1 MRLRFMTWSPR
12 FYRKAR
18 SVGGVAC
25 LLFSLPSSLQA
36 QAPPLPPVDPT
47 GGYYRNLET
56 FAQAYYY
63 LNKLYVDPGKVAPQ
77 SLIEHAISGMTAKLD
92 PHTILMPQ
100 KEFEQLTIDTQGKFG
115 GVGINVRQDDKKL
128 QIISPIEGSPAMK
141 AGIQPEDEI
150 TAIEGKE
157 VATLDP
163 DTAVDM
169 MRGVPGSIL
178 RLTVQR
184 KNVKERLEFALKR
197 EVIQVRSVHTQFLTP
212 GIPYIKIDTFQ
223 EHTDGDL
230 LAILEP
236 LRNKVEG
243 LVLDLRDNPGGLLK
257 SAVNVADLFI
267 ESGLIL
273 STVGRDPDRV
283 EREFAHKKN
292 TYIGF
297 PMIVLMNGGA
307 ASASEIVA
315 GALQDHGRA
324 LILGTQSFGK
334 GSVQTL
340 VSLADGSGL
349 KFTIARYFTPKDR
362 SIQALGITPDIVVP
376 AKTLPDLAAK
386 GMTKEA
392 DLAYHI
398 QSKDLSELASQ
409 NYMQQT
415 MQSWPV
421 PLRQDH
427 QLATAFTY
435 LKGWE
440 VFRKNA
446 PVGH

>member
-1 MRLRFMTWSPR
+1 MIRRSLLLLLWMIPTVVHASSP
-12 FYRKAR
+12 A
-18 SVGGVAC
+18 AA
-25 LLFSLPSSLQA
+25 SS
-36 QAPPLPPVDPT
+36 DSN
-47 GGYYRNLET
+47 GGYYKNLET

-63 LNKLYVDPGKVAPQ
+63 LNKMYVDPAKVAPQ
-77 SLIEHAISGMTAKLD
+77 FLIEHAIAGMTSKLD
-92 PHTILMPQ
+92 PHTVGLPA
-100 KEFEQLTIDTQGKFG
+100 KELEQLTIDTQGKFG
-115 GVGINVRQDDKKL
+115 GVGINVSQEGKKL
-128 QIISPIEGSPAMK
+128 LIISPIEGSPAMR
-141 AGIQPEDEI
+141 AGILAGDEI
-150 TAIEGKE
+150 TAIEGK
-157 VATLDP
+157 VLSSLAP
-163 DTAVDM
+163 DQTVEM
-169 MRGVPGSIL
+169 MRGIPGSIL
-178 RLTVQR
+178 RLTVR
-184 KNVKERLEFALKR
+184 RADVKTPIEFKLKR
-197 EVIQVRSVHTQFLTP
+197 EIIQVRSVHTQFLTP
-212 GIPYIKIDTFQ
+212 TIPYVKIDSFQ
-223 EHTDGDL
+223 ENTDTDFF
-230 LAILEP
+230 AVLEP
-236 LRNKVEG
+236 LRNKIEG

-257 SAVNVADLFI
+257 AAVNVADLFI

-292 TYIGF
+292 TFVGF
-297 PMIVLMNGGA
+297 PIIVLMNGGS

-376 AKTLPDLAAK
+376 TKVVSDPSAK

-398 QSKDLSELASQ
+398 HAKNLSEFASQ
-409 NYMQQT
+409 NQIQQV
-415 MQSWPV
+415 MQSWPL
-421 PLRQDH
+421 PLQQDH

-440 VFRKNA
+440 VFRKNIPA
-446 PVGH
+446 GH

>member
-1 MRLRFMTWSPR
+1 MRHFRFFPVFLWLAPAIHAAS
-12 FYRKAR
+12 
-18 SVGGVAC
+18 
-25 LLFSLPSSLQA
+25 SLPPAPDTSSA
-36 QAPPLPPVDPT
+36 
-47 GGYYRNLET
+47 YYRNLET

-63 LNKLYVDPGKVAPQ
+63 LNKLYVDPAKVAPQ
-77 SLIEHAISGMTAKLD
+77 SLIENAIGGMTAKLD
-92 PHTILMPQ
+92 PHTVILPQ

-115 GVGINVRQDDKKL
+115 GVGINVSQEDKKL
-128 QIISPIEGSPAMK
+128 IIISPIEGSPAMK
-141 AGIQPEDEI
+141 AGIQPRDEI
-150 TAIEGKE
+150 IAIEGVSLTK
-157 VATLDP
+157 LDP
-163 DTAVDM
+163 DQAVDM

-178 RLTVQR
+178 RLTIQR
-184 KNVKERLEFALKR
+184 KNQKAAMEFRLKR
-197 EVIQVRSVHTQFLTP
+197 EIIQVRSVHTHFLTP
-212 GIPYIKIDTFQ
+212 TIPYVKIDTFQ
-223 EHTDGDL
+223 EHTDVDL
-230 LAILEP
+230 LAVLES
-236 LRNKVEG
+236 LRNRLEG

-257 SAVNVADLFI
+257 AAVSVADLFI

-292 TYIGF
+292 TFVGF
-297 PMIVLMNGGA
+297 PIVVLMNGGS

-349 KFTIARYFTPKDR
+349 KFTIARYFTPNDR
-362 SIQALGITPDIVVP
+362 SIQALGITPDILVP

-398 QSKDLSELASQ
+398 QSKDLSDLGAQ
-409 NYMQQT
+409 NHIQQA
-415 MQSWPV
+415 MQSWSEG
-421 PLRQDH
+421 LRRDH
-427 QLATAFTY
+427 QLVTAFTY

-440 VFRKNA
+440 VFRKNV
-446 PVGH
+446 PGK